1 MTMYQLFLLNTLTN
15 QAIILKTS
23 DSESE
28 ILKLEYDLAKALASV
43 PHAQLVLRVNDI
55 K

>member
-1 MTMYQLFLLNTLTN
+1 MKMYQLFLLNTLTN

-23 DSESE
+23 DSEKE
-28 ILKLEYDLAKALASV
+28 ILKLEYDLAKVLESV
-43 PHAQLVLRVNDI
+43 SHAKLVLRVNDI